1 MHKEHTSEIEKNI
14 INIWQ
19 QMLLVEKISVDDNF
33 FEMGGNSLLAQKTV
47 AQLKQLYQK
56 SVPIKIIYQGPTATQ
71 IARFIEGKQT
81 KPVLNFAKQNKTG
94 NNRDVAIIG
103 MKVRFPGADTIEEF
117 WDNLLQN
124 KETVTFFEKNQLD
137 GSLPPN
143 LTNDDNYVAAR
154 GIINGAEDFDAS
166 FFGISNA
173 MAELMD
179 PQHRVFMELS
189 RDLLETTG
197 YLPANYNG
205 IIGIYA
211 GCGNNTYFLNNVLAH
226 PEKINA
232 VGSFNVNT
240 VSDKDYIASRT
251 AFQLNLKGPAVG
263 IFSACSTSLLA
274 IADATE
280 SIRNNHCDVAIAGGV
295 SITSPINSGHLY
307 QEGAILSKDG
317 HCRPFDADAT
327 GTTFSDGAGAI
338 LLKSLD
344 KAIADGDFIY
354 GVIKGIGVNNDG
366 GGKGSF
372 TAPSAEGQANTIAMA
387 IHDANVKPSEISYIE
402 AHGTATP
409 IGDPIEFDGL
419 NLAFG
424 EQQQK
429 QYCAIGS
436 VKSNFGHLT
445 HAAGIAGII
454 KTALALTHKQIPA
467 SINFKTPNPQINF
480 TDSPFFVNHQLT
492 AWTNKRKIAG
502 VSSFGVGGTNVH
514 LILEAYGQHTQPQP
528 QHDVP
533 ALITWSGKT
542 DESNN
547 DYAQKLH
554 QFVSQ
559 NNVSLQ
565 AIAATLQNTRENFA
579 HRSFVI
585 ASNSANLAA
594 QLAEQRQS
602 KAQLS
607 ETKKDIT
614 FLFPGQG
621 SQYAQMGKALYGQYP
636 VFKAALDECTTLIS
650 EQLGE
655 NFKDILFADEQS
667 SKLQQTQYTQPAIF
681 AISYSLAKLLA
692 HLGVKASSYVGHSI
706 GEFVAAHFAGIFSLA
721 DAIKIIVKRAQIVNA
736 QPGGSMLSVKTT
748 LADIADLVPAQI
760 SIAAIN
766 AKQSVVLAGATA
778 DIEKIATELSG
789 KNIASKLL
797 KTSHAFHSAM
807 MDDAI
812 EPFAQAFEGVEL
824 QVPKIPILSTVTAQ
838 WLKDSEAIDINYWV
852 NHLRLPVNFLGAI
865 ANLTATENTLLL
877 EVGPGAALSAFAKQS
892 GSATGL
898 AGLKSPKTEE
908 ELHNFLNMVG
918 QLWLHGKNIK
928 WDNLYQ
934 TPPQRVLSLPNYA
947 YQKKR
952 YWLTPKTQT
961 HGSSATEI
969 YTVDESTNSGTT
981 VATTKTPSLLNR
993 IREILERASGIELE
1007 NANPDYNFVELGLDS
1022 LLLTQIA
1029 INLKKEFDVPVTFR
1043 QLNTDL
1049 NSLNLLSAYLD
1060 KNLPKQN
1067 GAALKQAVTLNN
1079 AQKNLTLQLSAEET
1093 EELKKP
1099 FGATPKIAK
1108 SVDSLSAEQQSFID
1122 DFSKKYVA
1130 KTKTSKQFTQQNRAH
1145 MADPRVVSGFK
1156 PAIKEIV
1163 YPIVINKSK
1172 GCKLWDLDHNEYVD
1186 ALNGFGSNLLGN
1198 QPDIL
1203 ANAIKEQIDKG
1214 YEIGPQHELAGEV
1227 TRLICEFTNFDRAAL
1242 CNTGS
1247 EAVLGAMRIA
1257 RTTSGKPIIVSFS
1270 GSYHG
1275 INDEVLIRGTKK
1287 LKSFPA
1293 ASGIMPEAVQNML
1306 VLEYGSEESLAIIG
1320 SRSHEIAAV
1329 LVEPVQ
1335 SRRPE
1340 FQPIEYL
1347 KRLRKLTEEKGI
1359 ILIFD
1364 EVITGFRSHPG
1375 GAQALF
1381 GVKADLGTYGK
1392 VIGGG
1397 LPVGAIAGHKKY
1409 MDALDGGFWQF
1420 GDDSMP
1426 EVGVTYFAGTF
1437 VRHPM
1442 ALAAARASLLH
1453 FKTEGP
1459 KLQEQLNQNTRYL
1472 AQAMNQ
1478 ICEYYQIPV
1487 FIAHFSSLWKV
1498 KFKEE
1503 YPYYELIFTLMRE
1516 KGVHILDG
1524 FPCFL
1529 TTAHTQNDIDF
1540 IIKTFEQCVAE
1551 LVAVKLIPQQRNALN
1566 LHFLSNE
1573 KPPVNGAKLGLDED
1587 GNAAWFIADDK
1598 KPENYLKITQ
1608 INV

>member
-1 MHKEHTSEIEKNI
+1 MYRTPTSATEKNI

-19 QMLLVEKISVDDNF
+19 QMLLVDKIGINDNF

-47 AQLKQLYQK
+47 AQLKQLHQHV
-56 SVPIKIIYQGPTATQ
+56 VPIKVIYQGATAAQ
-71 IARFIEGKQT
+71 IANFIEGKQE
-81 KPVLNFAKQNKTG
+81 KPILNFSKQHKTTA
-94 NNRDVAIIG
+94 NRDVAIIG
-103 MKVRFPGADTIEEF
+103 MKLRFPGADTLEEF
-117 WDNLLQN
+117 WDNLAQK

-137 GSLPPN
+137 SSLTCS
-143 LTNDDNYVAAR
+143 LIDDENYVAAR
-154 GIINGAEDFDAS
+154 GIINGAENFDAS

-179 PQHRVFMELS
+179 PQHRVFLELS

-197 YLPANYNG
+197 YLPAKYSG
-205 IIGIYA
+205 IIGVYA

-280 SIRNNHCDVAIAGGV
+280 SIRNHQCDVAIAGGV
-295 SITSPINSGHLY
+295 SITAPINSGHLY
-307 QEGAILSKDG
+307 QEGAMLNKDG
-317 HCRPFDADAT
+317 HCAPFDANST

-344 KAIADGDFIY
+344 KALADGDFIY
-354 GVIKGIGVNNDG
+354 GVIKGIGVSNDG

-387 IHDANVKPSEISYIE
+387 IHDANVNPFDISYVE

-409 IGDPIEFDGL
+409 IGDPIEFEGL
-419 NLAFG
+419 SLAFG
-424 EQQQK
+424 EQTKK

-480 TDSPFFVNHQLT
+480 TESPFFVNQELT
-492 AWTNKRKIAG
+492 EWTNERKIAG

-514 LILEAYGQHTQPQP
+514 VVLEAYEQQAQKTETVG
-528 QHDVP
+528 P
-533 ALITWSGKT
+533 ALITWSAKT
-542 DESNN
+542 VESNKA
-547 DYAQKLH
+547 YAEKLS
-554 QFVSQ
+554 QFALNSK
-559 NNVSLQ
+559 VSLQ
-565 AIAATLQNTRENFA
+565 AIAATLRNTREDFTY
-579 HRSFVI
+579 RSFVV
-585 ASNSANLAA
+585 ADNNTQLAT
-594 QLAEQRQS
+594 QLAEQRQTS
-602 KAQLS
+602 HQLL

-621 SQYAQMGKALYGQYP
+621 SQYAQMGKALYNQYP
-636 VFKAALDECTTLIS
+636 VFKAALDECTTLIDQ
-650 EQLGE
+650 QLGE
-655 NFKDILFADEQS
+655 NFLELLFADEQH

-692 HLGVKASSYVGHSI
+692 HLGIKPNSYIGHSI
-706 GEFVAAHFAGIFSLA
+706 GEFVAAHFAGVFSLA
-721 DAIKIIVKRAQIVNA
+721 DAIKIIVQRAKIVGA
-736 QPGGSMLSVKTT
+736 LPSGSMLSVKATLND
-748 LADIADLVPAQI
+748 LADLIPPQL
-760 SIAAIN
+760 SIAAVN
-766 AKQSVVLAGATA
+766 TKQSIVVAGPTIE
-778 DIEKIATELSG
+778 IEKFAAQLGEKG
-789 KNIASKLL
+789 IASKQL

-807 MDDAI
+807 MESAI
-812 EPFAQAFEGVEL
+812 EPFAKVFEGIEL
-824 QVPKIPILSTVTAQ
+824 QIPKSPILSTVTAQ
-838 WLKDSEAIDINYWV
+838 WLKDAEALDINYWV
-852 NHLRLPVNFLGAI
+852 NHLRQTVNFSGAI
-865 ANLTATENTLLL
+865 ENLITTEDTLLV

-892 GSATGL
+892 GASAAL
-898 AGLKSPKTEE
+898 AGLKNPKNEDE
-908 ELHNFLNMVG
+908 ELHNFLNIIG
-918 QLWLHGKNIK
+918 QLWLNGKNME
-928 WDNLYQ
+928 WDKLHE
-934 TPPQRVLSLPNYA
+934 TPTEKVLSLPNYA

-952 YWLTPKTQT
+952 FWLEPKAKLYDTPVIE
-961 HGSSATEI
+961 SSLTDVDLDIEATILLSEK
-969 YTVDESTNSGTT
+969 S
-981 VATTKTPSLLNR
+981 SLLNR
-993 IREILERASGIELE
+993 IKEILERASGIELE

-1049 NSLNLLSAYLD
+1049 NSLNLLSAYLE
-1060 KNLPKQN
+1060 KNQPQQN
-1067 GAALKQAVTLNN
+1067 NTEKPVSLNN
-1079 AQKNLTLQLSAEET
+1079 SNKNLTLELSNEEKQ
-1093 EELKKP
+1093 ELQKP

-1108 SVDSLSAEQQSFID
+1108 STDSLTTEQQTFID
-1122 DFSKKYVA
+1122 AFIKKYVER
-1130 KTKTSKQFTQQNRAH
+1130 TKLSKQFTQENRAH

-1156 PAIKEIV
+1156 PALKEIV
-1163 YPIVINKSK
+1163 YPIVINTSK
-1172 GCKLWDLDHNEYVD
+1172 GAKLWDLDNNEYID

-1198 QPDIL
+1198 QPEIL
-1203 ANAIKEQIDKG
+1203 TNAIREQIDKG

-1227 TRLICEFTNFDRAAL
+1227 TRLLCEFTNFDRAAL

-1306 VLEYGSEESLAIIG
+1306 VLEYGSDESLEIIS
-1320 SRSHEIAAV
+1320 SRSYEIAAV

-1340 FQPIEYL
+1340 FQPVEYL
-1347 KRLRKLTEEKGI
+1347 KKLRKLTEEQDV

-1442 ALAAARASLLH
+1442 ALAAAKASLLH

-1459 KLQEQLNQNTRYL
+1459 SLQENLNQNTEYL
-1472 AQAMNQ
+1472 AQRMNQ
-1478 ICEYYQIPV
+1478 ICERYSIPV
-1487 FIAHFSSLWKV
+1487 FIAHFSSLWKI
-1498 KFKEE
+1498 KFAEE
-1503 YPYYELIFTLMRE
+1503 YAYYELIFTLMRE

-1529 TTAHTQNDIDF
+1529 TTAHTQENIDF
-1540 IIKTFEQCVAE
+1540 MIITFEQCIAE
-1551 LVAVKLIPQQRNALN
+1551 LVSVKLIPQQKDHLA
-1566 LHFLSNE
+1566 LHFFSNE
-1573 KPPVNGAKLGLDED
+1573 KPPVNGAKLGIDED
-1587 GNAAWFIADDK
+1587 GNAAWFIATDEREPD
-1598 KPENYLKITQ
+1598 NYLKIEL
-1608 INV
+1608 N

>member
-1 MHKEHTSEIEKNI
+1 MYRTPTSKTEKDI

-19 QMLLVEKISVDDNF
+19 QMLLVDKIGVDDNF

-47 AQLKQLYQK
+47 AQLKQLHQK
-56 SVPIKIIYQGPTATQ
+56 VVPIKVIYQGATAAK
-71 IARFIEGKQT
+71 IASFIEGKQT
-81 KPVLNFAKQNKTG
+81 KPTLKFAKQDRIAINK
-94 NNRDVAIIG
+94 DVAIIG
-103 MKVRFPGADTIEEF
+103 MKLRFPGADTLEEF
-117 WDNLLQN
+117 WDNLVQK

-137 GSLPPN
+137 NSLSPH
-143 LTNDDNYVAAR
+143 LTNDKDYVAAR
-154 GIINGAEDFDAS
+154 GIINDAENFDAS

-189 RDLLETTG
+189 RDLLESTG
-197 YLPANYNG
+197 YLPAKYDG

-307 QEGAILSKDG
+307 QEGAMLSKDG
-317 HCRPFDADAT
+317 HCAPFDANST

-387 IHDANVKPSEISYIE
+387 IHDANINPSEISYIE

-409 IGDPIEFDGL
+409 IGDPIEFEGL
-419 NLAFG
+419 SLAFG
-424 EQQQK
+424 EQTK
-429 QYCAIGS
+429 TQYCAIGS

-467 SINFKTPNPQINF
+467 SINFKTQNPQINF
-480 TDSPFFVNHQLT
+480 TESPFFVNKELT
-492 AWTNKRKIAG
+492 KWTNERKIAG

-514 LILEAYGQHTQPQP
+514 LILEAYELEEQKVETNQP
-528 QHDVP
+528 VLV
-533 ALITWSGKT
+533 AWSAKT
-542 DESNN
+542 KESNRV
-547 DYAQKLH
+547 YAEKLS
-554 QFVSQ
+554 QFALNKDIQ
-559 NNVSLQ
+559 TP
-565 AIAATLQNTRENFA
+565 AIAATLRHTREDFA
-579 HRSFVI
+579 YRSFVI
-585 ASNSANLAA
+585 VNDNQ
-594 QLAEQRQS
+594 QLVSQLTVQRESSQE
-602 KAQLS
+602 LL

-621 SQYAQMGKALYGQYP
+621 AQYAQMGKALYQHYP
-636 VFKAALDECTTLIS
+636 IFKAALDECTILI
-650 EQLGE
+650 EQQLGE
-655 NFKDILFADEQS
+655 NFIDLLFADEQN
-667 SKLQQTQYTQPAIF
+667 SKLQQTQYTQPALF
-681 AISYSLAKLLA
+681 AISYSLAKLLEDF
-692 HLGVKASSYVGHSI
+692 GIKPTSYIGHSI
-706 GEFVAAHFAGIFSLA
+706 GEFVAAHFAGIFSLK
-721 DAIKIIVKRAQIVNA
+721 DVIKLIVQRARIVSELPN
-736 QPGGSMLSVKTT
+736 GSMLSVKTT
-748 LADIADLVPAQI
+748 LADIVDLVPPSL
-760 SIAAIN
+760 SIAAVN
-766 AKQSVVLAGATA
+766 AKQSIVVAGPTNE
-778 DIEKIATELSG
+778 IEQFAAELG
-789 KNIASKLL
+789 EKGIASKTL

-807 MDDAI
+807 MEDAL
-812 EPFAQAFEGVEL
+812 EPFAKALDGIEL
-824 QVPKIPILSTVTAQ
+824 HVPKIPILSTVTGQ
-838 WLKDSEAIDINYWV
+838 WLKDSEALDVNYWV
-852 NHLRLPVNFLGAI
+852 NHLRKTVNFSGAI
-865 ANLTATENTLLL
+865 ENLISTENTLLL
-877 EVGPGAALSAFAKQS
+877 EVGSGAALSAFAKQN
-892 GSATGL
+892 GATTAL
-898 AGLKSPKTEE
+898 SGLKNPKNEEE
-908 ELHNFLNMVG
+908 ELHNFLNILG
-918 QLWLHGKNIK
+918 QLWLNGKDIEWNK
-928 WDNLYQ
+928 LYPN
-934 TPPQRVLSLPNYA
+934 TTKKVLSLPNYA

-952 YWLTPKTQT
+952 FWLTPKVQT
-961 HGSSATEI
+961 LPLTANNLLQVPEVQIDTSFSE
-969 YTVDESTNSGTT
+969 E
-981 VATTKTPSLLNR
+981 PSLLNR
-993 IREILERASGIELE
+993 IKEILERASGIELAQ
-1007 NANPDYNFVELGLDS
+1007 ANPDYNFVELGLDS
-1022 LLLTQIA
+1022 LLLTQVA
-1029 INLKKEFDVPVTFR
+1029 INLKKEFDVPITFR
-1043 QLNTDL
+1043 QLNTDI
-1049 NSLNLLSAYLD
+1049 NSLNLLSAYLE
-1060 KNLPKQN
+1060 KNQPQQEHV
-1067 GAALKQAVTLNN
+1067 ALGQAVSFNSTPR
-1079 AQKNLTLQLSAEET
+1079 NLVLELSDEET
-1093 EELKKP
+1093 KELKKP
-1099 FGATPKIAK
+1099 FGATPKIEK
-1108 SVDSLSAEQQSFID
+1108 SVTKLHTEQQAFID
-1122 DFSKKYVA
+1122 GFIKKYVE
-1130 KTKTSKQFTQQNRAH
+1130 KTKASKQFTQENRAH

-1156 PAIKEIV
+1156 PATKEII
-1163 YPIVINKSK
+1163 YPIVISKSK
-1172 GCKLWDLDHNEYVD
+1172 GAKLWDLDNNEYVD

-1198 QPDIL
+1198 QPEIL
-1203 ANAIKEQIDKG
+1203 TNAIKAQIDKG

-1227 TRLICEFTNFDRAAL
+1227 TRLLCEFTNFDRAAL

-1257 RTTSGKPIIVSFS
+1257 RTTSGKSIIVSFS

-1306 VLEYGSEESLAIIG
+1306 VLEYGSDESLEIIRQ
-1320 SRSHEIAAV
+1320 RSHEIAAV

-1340 FQPIEYL
+1340 FQPVEYL
-1347 KRLRKLTEEKGI
+1347 KKLRKLTEEQEV

-1397 LPVGAIAGHKKY
+1397 LPVGAIAGHRKY

-1426 EVGVTYFAGTF
+1426 EIGVTYFAGTF

-1442 ALAAARASLLH
+1442 ALAAAKASLLH
-1453 FKTEGP
+1453 FKAEGP
-1459 KLQEQLNQNTRYL
+1459 ALQEKLNEHTKYL
-1472 AQAMNQ
+1472 AQQMNQ
-1478 ICEYYQIPV
+1478 ICNRYSIPV
-1487 FIAHFSSLWKV
+1487 FVAHFSSLWKI
-1498 KFKEE
+1498 KFKED
-1503 YPYYELIFTLMRE
+1503 YTYYELIFALMRE

-1529 TTAHTQNDIDF
+1529 TTAHLQKDIDF
-1540 IIKTFEQCVAE
+1540 IITTFEACVAE
-1551 LVAVKLIPQQRNALN
+1551 LVSVKLIPQHRNQFD
-1566 LHFLSNE
+1566 LHFLSSEN
-1573 KPPVNGAKLGLDED
+1573 PPVNGAKLGLDED

-1598 KPENYLKITQ
+1598 EPENYLKIEL
-1608 INV
+1608 N